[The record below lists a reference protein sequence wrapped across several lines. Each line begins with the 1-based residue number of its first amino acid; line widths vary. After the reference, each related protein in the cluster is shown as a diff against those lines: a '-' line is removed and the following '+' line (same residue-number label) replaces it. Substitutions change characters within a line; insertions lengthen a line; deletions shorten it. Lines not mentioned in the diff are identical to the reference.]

1 MDWEEYDIRIVRL
14 VFIFF
19 STISIDLRGGEG
31 YPIHQ
36 PIIVSTL
43 QIITNSMDRITFCIV
58 LLVIWAVATGIYFYC
73 QRVKV
78 GENDPNEQDDAIENE
93 TSNTN
98 IQEESEEERHKKE
111 ERKERILQVLQT
123 KQIVNDE
130 DNSTSDNSCDGE
142 DAIDTIPLSYVHK
155 TCGEQCNICLS
166 PFNIDDYVSTQ
177 QRQQNSPAGIRCRH
191 IFHTTCIE
199 QWLLIN
205 DGCPICRSSFDINE
219 VERVISEAHT
229 VVELESQQDVNNV

>member
-19 STISIDLRGGEG
+19 STTISIDLRGGEG

-73 QRVKV
+73 QKVKV

-123 KQIVNDE
+123 KQIVNS
-130 DNSTSDNSCDGE
+130 STGDSGGE
-142 DAIDTIPLSYVHK
+142 DTILISDVHN
-155 TCGEQCNICLS
+155 TCGEECNICLA
-166 PFNIDDYVSTQ
+166 PFNIGDYVSTQ
-177 QRQQNSPAGIRCRH
+177 QRQQNSPTGIRCRH
-191 IFHTTCIE
+191 IFHTTCIK

-205 DGCPICRSSFDINE
+205 DVCPICRSSFGIGDIN
-219 VERVISEAHT
+219 SEANT
-229 VVELESQQDVNNV
+229 VVELESQQHVHNV